1 MKKILSVIFLSIL
14 LITGAT
20 DSIYAQ
26 SETAIPEEKLLP
38 RLTDEADILSDTEEA
53 KLLKNLDEVSERQK
67 CDVVIAMIF

>member
-38 RLTDEADILSDTEEA
+38 RLTD
-53 KLLKNLDEVSERQK
+53 
-67 CDVVIAMIF
+67 